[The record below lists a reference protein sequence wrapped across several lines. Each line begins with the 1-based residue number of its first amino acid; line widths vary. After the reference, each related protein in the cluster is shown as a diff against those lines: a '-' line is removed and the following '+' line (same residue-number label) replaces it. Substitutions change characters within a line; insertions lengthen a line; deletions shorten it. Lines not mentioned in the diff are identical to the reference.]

1 MALTVNTNI
10 ASLNT
15 QRNLTK
21 SSNALAT
28 SMERLSTGSR
38 INSAKDDAAGLQI
51 SNRMSNQI
59 SGLSVA
65 VRNANDGISMAQ
77 TAEGALQQSTNIMQR
92 MRDLSLQS
100 ANGSNSGQ
108 DRQSLQEE
116 FNTLSGELTRIA
128 KTTTFGGKNL
138 LDGSFGNTAF
148 QIGANSNETISFSLS
163 DMSATSLKGSYS
175 SASVD
180 GTATDLSAKVTGNAF
195 DTSSKEATTA
205 GTNRATGTATI
216 DPAAIS
222 GTLNIGGTDITMTDV
237 TDIDSL
243 NEAIDDAGV
252 TGVTATITSG
262 NTLQLDFS
270 GSSAVVASGSLIGT
284 VPPAAATNTVTSDA
298 DVPADSTIAAFAN
311 SGVLAIGGTNID
323 LSGLTDQASMF
334 DAIKADAAAVAA
346 GVTDA
351 DVDADGK
358 LVLTFDAATV
368 TAPVTVTGSLIGGAP
383 KDSTFTPAV
392 TGGAATV
399 TSTVTAGAPIDG
411 GTTGLAA
418 ASSISI
424 NGETFDFAQGDDLT
438 AVMNKI
444 NDGEVANSGAGTLAT
459 GVTASI
465 VQERLVL
472 TSADG
477 KNIELKD
484 AAAGAGSLAR
494 LGLGAGKTEAGLA
507 SATSITLNGTEIKF
521 NEGDNLD
528 KIVTTINNASTGVT
542 ASKNAE
548 TGTLELFSE
557 DTFTVADGT
566 VGNGLAA
573 LGLTEG
579 TNESITQE
587 SNLSNINI
595 SSAENS
601 QMAVQVLD
609 EALQMVDSVRAE
621 LGAVQNRFDNTISNL
636 QNISE
641 NVSAARGRIQDTDF
655 AAETANLSK
664 NQILQQAGTA
674 ILAQAKQLPQAVLSL
689 LQ

>member
-92 MRDLSLQS
+92 MRDLALQS

-180 GTATDLSAKVTGNAF
+180 GAATDLSAKVTGNKF
-195 DTSSKEATTA
+195 DASSKDVTGT
-205 GTNRATGTATI
+205 GTNVASIAAADIPADGALATSTLSIDGNAVTLTGVTDKATLV
-216 DPAAIS
+216 DAINDATETTGVSAELDSDTGDLIFSSTTSTPFEVS
-222 GTLNIGGTDITMTDV
+222 GTLVGADTTTPASNTAVAGNAVAIAPTETLSIGGTSITMTGV
-237 TDIDSL
+237 TDLATL
-243 NEAIDDAGV
+243 NVAIATAGF
-252 TGVTATITSG
+252 TGPTAVTATQDGDGNLVLSFADTSA
-262 NTLQLDFS
+262 DI
-270 GSSAVVASGSLIGT
+270 AVSGSLM
-284 VPPAAATNTVTSDA
+284 
-298 DVPADSTIAAFAN
+298 
-311 SGVLAIGGTNID
+311 GGTTT
-323 LSGLTDQASMF
+323 ST
-334 DAIKADAAAVAA
+334 AVAA
-346 GVTDA
+346 QTTSA
-351 DVDADGK
+351 SA
-358 LVLTFDAATV
+358 
-368 TAPVTVTGSLIGGAP
+368 
-383 KDSTFTPAV
+383 
-392 TGGAATV
+392 
-399 TSTVTAGAPIDG
+399 TSTYTAGAE
-411 GTTGLAA
+411 TSVTGLSA
-418 ASSISI
+418 ASSISV
-424 NGETFDFAQGDDLT
+424 NGETFSFDQGDDLA
-438 AVMNKI
+438 AVIGKI
-444 NDGEVANSGAGTLAT
+444 NDGAGAPNSGAGTLAT
-459 GVTASI
+459 GVTASD
-465 VQERLVL
+465 VQGRLVL

-579 TNESITQE
+579 TNESISQE

-609 EALQMVDSVRAE
+609 DALQMVDSVRAE